1 MKSNQTEL
9 DKFSSPNL
17 PSLSLVQESK
27 IHKLLKG
34 YNKKDIFEASG
45 VIVKGKHFYVVFDNL
60 SQIAKLKPEFLK
72 NSKKN
77 KLLGDDNA
85 ESGFEGITYNPRK
98 KRFYVV
104 IEALAHEG
112 CYNAK
117 LQTYSTDFQRQKSE
131 WLGYNFQ
138 SLNKG
143 FEGLAYVYSQ
153 KQDFLLGLCEGN
165 ECETGQIGETPG
177 GGRIKVFKR
186 TSKKKWKY
194 VASIKLP
201 ESVQFVDY
209 AGMSLK
215 GNHLAVVSQ
224 ASAQLWIGTL
234 DTKAWQINGEGK
246 LYQFPHNAE
255 GEVIYCNIE
264 GVAWL
269 TDKQLVTVT
278 DRRKKGEQAKCCG
291 QKDQSIQIFE
301 LP

>member
-1 MKSNQTEL
+1 MKINQSKP
-9 DKFSSPNL
+9 DYC
-17 PSLSLVQESK
+17 PSEPPLKLVQESK

-60 SQIAKLKPEFLK
+60 SQIAKLKPNLLK
-72 NSKKN
+72 NSKQN
-77 KLLGDDNA
+77 QLLGEDSADSSF
-85 ESGFEGITYNPRK
+85 ESITYNPRK

-104 IEALAHEG
+104 IEALDHDG

-117 LQTYSTDFQRQKSE
+117 LQTYSSDFQLQKSE

-143 FEGLAYVYSQ
+143 FEGLTYVRSQ
-153 KQDFLLGLCEGN
+153 KQDFLLALCEGN
-165 ECETGQIGETPG
+165 ECEAGKIGEIPG

-215 GNHLAVVSQ
+215 GSRLAVVSQ

-234 DTKAWQINGEGK
+234 DTKTWQINGVGK
-246 LYQFPHNAE
+246 LYPFPRNAE

-269 TDKQLVTVT
+269 TDKQIITVT
-278 DRRKKGEQAKCCG
+278 DRIKKGEQPKCCG
-291 QKDQSIQIFE
+291 KKDQSIQIFE

>member
-1 MKSNQTEL
+1 MKHTQKKPGKYTRT
-9 DKFSSPNL
+9 L
-17 PSLSLVQESK
+17 PSLSLVQERK

-34 YNKKDIFEASG
+34 YDKKDSFEASG
-45 VIVKGKHFYVVFDNL
+45 VVVKGKHFYVVFDNL
-60 SQIAKLKPEFLK
+60 SQIAKLKHDLPK

-77 KLLGDDNA
+77 QLLGEKSA
-85 ESGFEGITYNPRK
+85 ETGFEGITYNPQQ

-104 IEALAHEG
+104 TEALANDG

-117 LQTYSTDFQRQKSE
+117 VQTYNTDFKLQKSD

-143 FEGLAYVYSQ
+143 FEGLTYVRYQ
-153 KQDFLLGLCEGN
+153 QEDFLLGLCEGN
-165 ECETGQIGETPG
+165 ECEAGKISQVPG
-177 GGRIKVFKR
+177 GGRIKVFKH

-201 ESVQFVDY
+201 NLVKFVDY

-215 GNHLAVVSQ
+215 DSRLAVVSQ
-224 ASAQLWIGTL
+224 ASAQMWIGTL
-234 DTKAWQINGEGK
+234 DIENWQISGAGK
-246 LYQFPHNAE
+246 IYQFPRNAE
-255 GEVIYCNIE
+255 GDVIYCNIE

-269 TDKQLVTVT
+269 NDKQFVTVT
-278 DRRKKGEQAKCCG
+278 DRRKKGEQPKRCRK
-291 QKDQSIQIFE
+291 KDQSIQIFD